1 MNHDIETQSAV
12 AAAAA
17 TAATKSM
24 QVGFVGSA
32 IALITSNEFV
42 GGIGMLLALLGFC
55 VNWYFKRRE
64 DKRQQVLFELQV
76 KELKQGK
83 DD

>member
-24 QVGFVGSA
+24 QVGFIGSA
-32 IALITSNEFV
+32 IALVTSNEFV
-42 GGIGMLLALLGFC
+42 AGMGMLLALLGFC

-64 DKRQQVLFELQV
+64 DKRQQALFEL
-76 KELKQGK
+76 EIAALKQGK